1 MLKLVI
7 FSGVEH
13 TYQAWY
19 GVPKDSL
26 KTNRTYNPY
35 NYENETDNYWQDNY
49 QLHYSNQISS
59 SLSATFALHYTR
71 GKGYYENFSGDTD
84 FSSYNL
90 PDAVFGTDTITT
102 SDFVAQKW
110 LKNDFYGFTYSLN
123 FTRDKINAVLGGGWN
138 RYKGDHFGEIVWA
151 KIVTFDGKFVSLV

>member
-1 MLKLVI
+1 MPGLSKIWSDGYIDRAFSDLKSFYVSGTRYGEKSMLKLVI

-35 NYENETDNYWQDNY
+35 NYKNETDNYWQDNY

-59 SLSATFALHYTR
+59 NFSANVALHYTR
-71 GKGYYENFSGDTD
+71 GKGYYENLV
-84 FSSYNL
+84 N
-90 PDAVFGTDTITT
+90 DA
-102 SDFVAQKW
+102 
-110 LKNDFYGFTYSLN
+110 GFQFL
-123 FTRDKINAVLGGGWN
+123 
-138 RYKGDHFGEIVWA
+138 
-151 KIVTFDGKFVSLV
+151 